1 MPIYDHVCQKCKTHI
16 EVNLTIKEYEEVEEK
31 YGRHENE
38 SVQIPCPECGDWAL
52 RDYSFGCAAGIV
64 KGGYKYQYDP
74 AYRSGAENEWIRN
87 EINNTKEILKKGG
100 ASQHR
105 PYSNY
110 HITNPEAAGFNK
122 VGSKTAKDRS
132 EVAKKS
138 VGEHHHKVEH
148 ARKK

>member
-64 KGGYKYQYDP
+64 KGGYKYQYDMK
-74 AYRSGAENEWIRN
+74 YRAGAEEEFIRN
-87 EINNTKEILKKGG
+87 EIYSGKERLKKGG
-100 ASQHR
+100 SSQHR
-105 PYSNY
+105 TYSNY
-110 HITNPEAAGFNK
+110 YISDPEAAGFKK
-122 VGSKTAKDRS
+122 VDSKTAKDRS
-132 EVAKKS
+132 EAAKKS
-138 VGEHHHKVEH
+138 SGEQHHKVEQ